1 MQTFRRLIA
10 NITTLLLALIL
21 AMVIWAAAVRA
32 GDPVETRILEISV
45 ETVGVPPQAT
55 LLTRP
60 PQTIFITIEGSE
72 SAIADIV
79 PADFEA
85 IVDLSELPY
94 SEVEVPIQV
103 VFLGEDDQVSII
115 SQSPEST
122 VIRMEQIITRDIP
135 ISVQVRGDVAR
146 GHRQGETRVEPEFVQ
161 ITGPA
166 PRVSELAEGRV
177 TIFVDDAREDITEE
191 RPPTF
196 YDSDGNVASVVGLTV
211 SPDEVEVIIP
221 VIELA
226 GFAEKPI
233 TVNWVGEPAPGYRL
247 LDVNAEPTSVQVTGA
262 PADLEGLRIQTEP
275 VDISGL
281 EESDTFQVALDLPDG
296 IGMVDVQP
304 IVVTVEIEPILTSDV
319 VRRPVEI
326 RALGEGLE
334 AIVDPEQVRVFLFG
348 PLTVLDSLA
357 EDDIRVTVNLLN
369 LVTGTYVLEPFVSVS
384 AEEIEVRSTQP
395 AVVTVIITRVVSVT
409 NVITGTES
417 LTETETLESR
427 SITNTVAGSFANPF
441 AANFPIYVDLP
452 RRYFLCSNIL
462 ALG

>member
-1 MQTFRRLIA
+1 MQTIRRLIA
-10 NITTLLLALIL
+10 NITTLLLALVL
-21 AMVIWAAAVRA
+21 ALIIWAAAVRA
-32 GDPVETRILEISV
+32 GDPVETRILEIGV
-45 ETVGVPPQAT
+45 ESVGVPPQAT

-60 PQTIFITIEGSE
+60 PQTVFITIEGSE
-72 SAIADIV
+72 SAIADIA

-94 SEVEVPIQV
+94 AEVEVPIQV

-122 VIRMEQIITRDIP
+122 IVRMEQIITRDIP
-135 ISVQVRGDVAR
+135 ISVHIRGDVAR
-146 GHRQGETRVEPEFVQ
+146 GHRLGETRLEPKLVQ
-161 ITGPA
+161 VTGPA
-166 PRVSELAEGRV
+166 PRVSELSEGRV

-191 RPPTF
+191 RTPTF
-196 YDSDGNVASVVGLTV
+196 YDSEGNVASVVGLTV
-211 SPDEVEVIIP
+211 SPDEVVVIIP

-247 LDVNAEPTSVQVTGA
+247 LDVKAEPTSVQVTGA
-262 PADLEGLRIQTEP
+262 PAELEGLRIQTEP

-296 IGMVDVQP
+296 IRMVDVQP

-348 PLTVLDSLA
+348 PLSVLDSLA
-357 EDDIRVTVNLLN
+357 EDDIRVTVDLLN
-369 LVTGTYVLEPFVSVS
+369 LITGTYVLEPFVSVS

-395 AVVTVIITRVVSVT
+395 AVVTVIITRVVTVT
-409 NVITGTES
+409 KVITGTES

-427 SITNTVAGSFANPF
+427 AITNTVAGIFVNPF
-441 AANFPIYVDLP
+441 TVNFPISVDLTW
-452 RRYFLCSNIL
+452 RRFLYSNIL
-462 ALG
+462 AFG

>member
-1 MQTFRRLIA
+1 MQTIRRLIA
-10 NITTLLLALIL
+10 NITTLLLALFL
-21 AMVIWAAAVRA
+21 ALVIWAAAVRA
-32 GDPVETRILEISV
+32 GDPVKTRILEIGV

-72 SAIADIV
+72 SAIADIS
-79 PADFEA
+79 PSDFEA

-94 SEVEVPIQV
+94 AEIEVPIQV
-103 VFLGEDDQVSII
+103 VFLGNEDQVSIT

-122 VIRMEQIITRDIP
+122 IIRMEQIITRDIP
-135 ISVQVRGDVAR
+135 ISVQIRGDVAR
-146 GHRQGETRVEPEFVQ
+146 GHRQGETRVEPELVQ
-161 ITGPA
+161 VTGPA

-191 RPPTF
+191 RLPTF
-196 YDSDGNVASVVGLTV
+196 YDNEGNVASVVGLTIN
-211 SPDEVEVIIP
+211 PDEVVVIIP

-233 TVNWVGEPAPGYRL
+233 TVNWFGEPAPGYRL
-247 LDVNAEPTSVQVTGA
+247 LDVKVEPTSVQVTGA
-262 PADLEGLRIQTEP
+262 PAELEGLRVQTEP

-281 EESDTFQVALDLPDG
+281 AEPDTIQVALDLPDG

-326 RALGEGLE
+326 RALGEELE
-334 AIVDPEQVRVFLFG
+334 AIVDPDQVRVFLFG
-348 PLTVLDSLA
+348 PLSVLDSLA
-357 EDDIRVTVNLLN
+357 EDDIRVTVDLLN
-369 LVTGTYVLEPFVSVS
+369 LVTGTHVLEPFVSVS
-384 AEEIEVRSTQP
+384 AEEIEIRSTQP
-395 AVVTVIITRVVSVT
+395 AVVTVIITRVITTT

-417 LTETETLESR
+417 LTETETLESTA
-427 SITNTVAGSFANPF
+427 ITSTVAGWFVNPF
-441 AANFPIYVDLP
+441 AANLPISVDLP
-452 RRYFLCSNIL
+452 RRYFLHSNIP